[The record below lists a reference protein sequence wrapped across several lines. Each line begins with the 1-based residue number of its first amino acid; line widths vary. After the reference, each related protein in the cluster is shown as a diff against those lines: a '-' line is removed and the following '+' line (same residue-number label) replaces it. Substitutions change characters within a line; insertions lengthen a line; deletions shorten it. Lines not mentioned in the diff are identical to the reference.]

1 MPGVGPKPIYTSFK
15 NVSGQW
21 LRYALLFESRSPDDE
36 LPETTPLRSLE
47 IVFIY
52 EIPWKEVT
60 SW

>member
-1 MPGVGPKPIYTSFK
+1 MLGVVPKPIPSSFK
-15 NVSGQW
+15 NVSDQW
-21 LRYALLFESRSPDDE
+21 LGCALLFESRSPDDE